1 MITCHVV
8 RDGRI
13 ELEPLDADRVSEML
27 DRNGDAR
34 IWLDV
39 TSPSEEDFRTL
50 GDRFGLHE
58 LSVED
63 MRHRSQRP
71 KVETFSG
78 YHFVVMRPLSRG
90 PQDELVEHEVHAVI
104 SERFLITLRYEPVYD
119 LSEVFERWNRHGD
132 AAEPARPG
140 WALYVLVDE
149 IVDGYLS
156 LVEDFEDR
164 ADELEELVFA
174 EDGGAP
180 STEVQ
185 QQLFHLKRDV
195 VGYRRSVMPLRRVVD
210 FFQEQPAIVTPPLA
224 PYFRDVA
231 DHVVRCIE
239 LVDNVR
245 DLLTALLEVRVAQV
259 ANRLNEVM
267 RKLTAW
273 AAIILIPT
281 MIAGIYGMNF
291 QHMPELRWRFG
302 YPAALA
308 LMAGASLAL
317 YAVFKRK
324 DWL

>member
-1 MITCHVV
+1 
-8 RDGRI
+8 
-13 ELEPLDADRVSEML
+13 
-27 DRNGDAR
+27 
-34 IWLDV
+34 
-39 TSPSEEDFRTL
+39 
-50 GDRFGLHE
+50 
-58 LSVED
+58 
-63 MRHRSQRP
+63 
-71 KVETFSG
+71 
-78 YHFVVMRPLSRG
+78 
-90 PQDELVEHEVHAVI
+90 
-104 SERFLITLRYEPVYD
+104 
-119 LSEVFERWNRHGD
+119 
-132 AAEPARPG
+132 
-140 WALYVLVDE
+140 VLVDE

-156 LVEDFEDR
+156 LVEDFENR

-210 FFQEQPAIVTPPLA
+210 FFQEQPAIVTSPLA

-291 QHMPELRWRFG
+291 RHMPELEWRFG